1 MRALILLAA
10 VSGAGCIDLTHYD
23 RADPRAVEQALA
35 SGPKGH
41 LDVAIALGCPAD
53 EPSGRASM
61 CERCR
66 VKTALRAY
74 RAGDVSG
81 IIMSGGAA
89 HNRFVEA
96 DAMGDLAVARG
107 MPEEK
112 VDREGSALTTWMNL
126 RYAQRIMRARG
137 YKTALIVSTWD
148 HLPRARRFAEWF
160 GIDARY
166 RACDRDPPHDSDEE
180 WRGPIVPPAR

>member
-1 MRALILLAA
+1 
-10 VSGAGCIDLTHYD
+10 
-23 RADPRAVEQALA
+23 
-35 SGPKGH
+35 
-41 LDVAIALGCPAD
+41 VAIALGCPAD